1 MYVEGWGMTVS
12 LASSL
17 SALSSQGHTA
27 VREMQMAW
35 SLMLNTH
42 ILVTCHLNKWVARN
56 LYGGSGGSYE
66 HDSRIFVGLC
76 PNFSSVFGVWGYGM
90 GRGEERRGQND
101 AKM

>member
-1 MYVEGWGMTVS
+1 MTVS

-42 ILVTCHLNKWVARN
+42 ILVTCHLNGWRGICMVAAVAAMSMTE
-56 LYGGSGGSYE
+56 GS
-66 HDSRIFVGLC
+66 L
-76 PNFSSVFGVWGYGM
+76 WGYVLILAPFLECGGM
-90 GRGEERRGQND
+90 EWGEERRGQNE